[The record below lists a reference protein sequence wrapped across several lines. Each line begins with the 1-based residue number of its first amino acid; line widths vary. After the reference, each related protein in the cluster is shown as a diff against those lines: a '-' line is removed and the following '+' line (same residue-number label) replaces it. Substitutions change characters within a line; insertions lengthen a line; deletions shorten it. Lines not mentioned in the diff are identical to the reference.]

1 MQGGGFPRCGAARR
15 RRTTPPAARR
25 TNYNFH
31 FLLLPTPTP
40 MTQDK
45 DAPLR
50 EDIRLLGR
58 LLGDTVRDQ
67 QGAAVFDLIERI
79 RRNSVRFRRDDDIAA
94 RRELEDMLDAL
105 SREQTIQVVRAF
117 SYFSHL
123 ANIAEDQ
130 HHIRRSRAH
139 LIAGSAPREGS
150 MAHALAHAFDN
161 RITDAAGLCAFLEN
175 ALVSPVLTA
184 HPTEVQRK
192 SILNCETV
200 LARLLDERDRMQLT
214 PDEAEANLEALRR
227 AVLTLWQTRMLRS
240 ARLSVID
247 EVNNG
252 LSYFETT
259 FLRELPRLYAS
270 LEDRLAAASPGGAPA
285 ELPPFLQVGSWIGGD
300 RDGNPYVTAEVLERA
315 LSMQA
320 TVALGYYLDEL
331 HILGSQL
338 SLALGLVT
346 ASDALHALAAHS
358 PDQSPHRRDEPYRR
372 AISGIY
378 ARLAATHRALLGSA
392 PVRHAVAEAEPY
404 ASAGALSDD
413 LDILHR
419 SLVSN
424 GSAAL
429 ARGRLR
435 HLRRAVKV
443 FGFHLAPIDLRQ
455 NSDVH
460 ERVIAELLE
469 TARPGADYRAQDEA
483 GRCALLL
490 DELATARPLAS
501 PHVKYS
507 DETESELAIFHA
519 ARQAHLRYGAGAIRQ
534 CIISKTDDVSDLLEL
549 AVLLKEAGLL
559 RPLEQALDVNIVP
572 LFETIGD
579 LENAAGVMDRLF
591 SLPVYRTLL
600 AARNDTQEVML
611 GYSDSNKDGGFMTS
625 GWALYK
631 AEGELVATFAR
642 HAVRLRL
649 FHGRGGSVGRGGG
662 PSYQA
667 ILAQPEGAVQG
678 QIRLTEQGEVIGA
691 KYGNPEVGRR
701 NLEVLVAA
709 TLETSLRPAGAEPT
723 PAAFLDAM
731 QTLSDAAFAAYRGLV
746 YETPGFEQYFW
757 ESTVIAEIA
766 GLNIG
771 SRPASRKNGTRIEDL
786 RAIPWVFSWAQCR
799 LMLPGWFGFGSAV
812 KRFLAARPDDGLA
825 LLQRM
830 FRDWS
835 FFAMLLSNMDMVLSK
850 SDLAIASRYAELVKD
865 VELRDAI
872 FSRIRSEW
880 QDTVD
885 ALLDITGQ
893 HELLDGNPLLK
904 RSIRNRFPYLDP
916 LNHVQV
922 ELLRRHREH
931 GDDERIRLGI
941 HMSINGIAAGLRN
954 SG

>member
-1 MQGGGFPRCGAARR
+1 
-15 RRTTPPAARR
+15 
-25 TNYNFH
+25 
-31 FLLLPTPTP
+31 

-67 QGAAVFDLIERI
+67 QGAAAFELIERI
-79 RRNSVRFRRDDDIAA
+79 RQNSVRFRRDDDIAA

-105 SREQTIQVVRAF
+105 SRDQTIQVVRAF

-150 MAHALAHAFDN
+150 LAHALEAALASGT
-161 RITDAAGLCAFLEN
+161 TDAAGLVDFFDSAR
-175 ALVSPVLTA
+175 VSPVLTA

-200 LARLLDERDRMQLT
+200 IARLLDERDRMQLT
-214 PDEAEANLEALRR
+214 PEESEANLEALRR
-227 AVLTLWQTRMLRS
+227 AVLTLWQTRILRT
-240 ARLSVID
+240 AKLSVID

-252 LSYFETT
+252 LSYFDTT

-270 LEDRLAAASPGGAPA
+270 LEDRLTAAAPGLAGA
-285 ELPPFLQVGSWIGGD
+285 ELANFLQVGSWIGGD
-300 RDGNPYVTAEVLERA
+300 RDGNPFVTAEVLDKA
-315 LSMQA
+315 LAMHA
-320 TVALGYYLDEL
+320 AVALEYYLNEL
-331 HILGSQL
+331 HTLGSQL
-338 SLALGLVT
+338 SMSQGFVS
-346 ASDALHALAAHS
+346 ASDALLALAERSGDH
-358 PDQSPHRRDEPYRR
+358 SPHRSDEPYRR
-372 AISGIY
+372 AVSGLY
-378 ARLAATHRALLGSA
+378 ARLAATYRALLGHEPA
-392 PVRHAVAEAEPY
+392 RHAVARAEPY
-404 ASAGALSDD
+404 ADAAALSED
-413 LDILHR
+413 LDTLHR
-419 SLVSN
+419 SLVAN

-429 ARGRLR
+429 SRGRLR
-435 HLRRAVKV
+435 QLRRAVKV

-460 ERVIAELLE
+460 ERVVAELLE
-469 TARPGADYRAQDEA
+469 TARPGTDYRARDEA

-490 DELATARPLAS
+490 EELATARPLAS
-501 PHVKYS
+501 PHVRYS
-507 DETESELAIFHA
+507 DETEGELAIFRT
-519 ARQAHLRYGAGAIRQ
+519 ARRAHQRYGKAAIRH

-559 RPLEQALDVNIVP
+559 RPLENALDVDIVP

-579 LENAAGVMDRLF
+579 LENAAGVMERLF
-591 SLPVYRTLL
+591 SLPIYRNLL
-600 AARNDTQEVML
+600 AARDQTQEVML
-611 GYSDSNKDGGFMTS
+611 GYSDSNKDGGFLTS

-642 HAVRLRL
+642 HGVRLRL

-667 ILAQPEGAVQG
+667 ILAQPDGAVQG

-723 PAAFLDAM
+723 PPAFMDAM
-731 QTLSDAAFAAYRGLV
+731 QALSDAAFTTYRGLV
-746 YETPGFEQYFW
+746 YDTEGFERYFW
-757 ESTVIAEIA
+757 ESTVISEIA
-766 GLNIG
+766 ALNIG
-771 SRPASRKNGTRIEDL
+771 SRPASRKKSTAIEDL
-786 RAIPWVFSWAQCR
+786 RAIPWVFSWSQCR
-799 LMLPGWFGFGSAV
+799 VMLPGWYGFGSAV
-812 KRFLAARPDDGLA
+812 STFLAQHPKDGLA

-830 FRDWS
+830 YREWS
-835 FFAMLLSNMDMVLSK
+835 FFATLLSNMDMVLAK
-850 SDLAIASRYAELVKD
+850 SDLAIASRYADLVKD
-865 VELRDAI
+865 VALRDAI
-872 FSRIRSEW
+872 FGRIRAEH
-880 QDTVD
+880 QATVE
-885 ALLDITGQ
+885 ALLQITGQ
-893 HELLDGNPLLK
+893 RELLEANPLLK

-931 GDDERIRLGI
+931 GDDPRIRNGI
-941 HMSINGIAAGLRN
+941 HISINGIAAGLRN

>member
-1 MQGGGFPRCGAARR
+1 
-15 RRTTPPAARR
+15 
-25 TNYNFH
+25 
-31 FLLLPTPTP
+31 

-67 QGAAVFDLIERI
+67 QGAAAFELIERI
-79 RRNSVRFRRDDDIAA
+79 RQNSVRFRRDDDIAA

-105 SREQTIQVVRAF
+105 SRDQTIQVVRAF

-150 MAHALAHAFDN
+150 LAHALEAALASGT
-161 RITDAAGLCAFLEN
+161 TDAAGLVEFFDTAR
-175 ALVSPVLTA
+175 VSPVLTA

-200 LARLLDERDRMQLT
+200 IARLLDERDRMQLT
-214 PDEAEANLEALRR
+214 PEESEANLEALRR
-227 AVLTLWQTRMLRS
+227 AVLTLWQTRILRT
-240 ARLSVID
+240 AKLSVID

-252 LSYFETT
+252 LSYFDTT

-270 LEDRLAAASPGGAPA
+270 LEDRLATAAPGLTGT
-285 ELPPFLQVGSWIGGD
+285 ELANFLQVGSWIGGD
-300 RDGNPYVTAEVLERA
+300 RDGNPFVTAEVLDKA
-315 LSMQA
+315 LAMHVA
-320 TVALGYYLDEL
+320 VALEYYLNEL
-331 HILGSQL
+331 HTLGSQL
-338 SLALGLVT
+338 SMSHGFVS
-346 ASDALHALAAHS
+346 ASDALLALAERSGDH
-358 PDQSPHRRDEPYRR
+358 SPHRSDEPYRR
-372 AISGIY
+372 AVSGLY
-378 ARLAATHRALLGSA
+378 ARLAATYRELLGHEPA
-392 PVRHAVAEAEPY
+392 RHAVARAEPY
-404 ASAGALSDD
+404 ADAAALSED
-413 LDILHR
+413 LDTLHR
-419 SLVSN
+419 SLVAN

-429 ARGRLR
+429 SRGRLR
-435 HLRRAVKV
+435 QLRRAVKV

-460 ERVIAELLE
+460 ERVVAELLE
-469 TARPGADYRAQDEA
+469 TARPGTDYRARDEA

-490 DELATARPLAS
+490 EELATARPLAS
-501 PHVKYS
+501 PHVRYS
-507 DETESELAIFHA
+507 DETEGELAIFRT
-519 ARQAHLRYGAGAIRQ
+519 ARRAHQRYGRAAIRH

-559 RPLEQALDVNIVP
+559 RPLENALDVDIVP

-579 LENAAGVMDRLF
+579 LENAAGVMERLF
-591 SLPVYRTLL
+591 SLPIYRNLL
-600 AARNDTQEVML
+600 AARDQTQEVML
-611 GYSDSNKDGGFMTS
+611 GYSDSNKDGGFLTS

-642 HAVRLRL
+642 HGVRLRL

-667 ILAQPEGAVQG
+667 ILAQPDGAVQG

-723 PAAFLDAM
+723 PPAFMDAM
-731 QTLSDAAFAAYRGLV
+731 QTLSDAAFTAYRGLV
-746 YETPGFEQYFW
+746 YDTEGFERYFW
-757 ESTVIAEIA
+757 ESTVISEIA
-766 GLNIG
+766 ALNIG
-771 SRPASRKNGTRIEDL
+771 SRPASRKKSTAIEDL
-786 RAIPWVFSWAQCR
+786 RAIPWVFSWSQCR
-799 LMLPGWFGFGSAV
+799 VMLPGWYGFGSAV
-812 KRFLAARPDDGLA
+812 QAFLARHPQDGLA

-830 FRDWS
+830 HREWS
-835 FFAMLLSNMDMVLSK
+835 FFATLLSNMDMVLAK
-850 SDLAIASRYAELVKD
+850 SDLAIASRYADLVKD
-865 VELRDAI
+865 VALRDAI
-872 FSRIRSEW
+872 FGRIRAEH
-880 QDTVD
+880 QATVE
-885 ALLDITGQ
+885 ALLQITGQ
-893 HELLDGNPLLK
+893 RELLEANPLLK

-931 GDDERIRLGI
+931 GDDPRIRNGI
-941 HMSINGIAAGLRN
+941 HISINGIAAGLRN

>member
-1 MQGGGFPRCGAARR
+1 
-15 RRTTPPAARR
+15 
-25 TNYNFH
+25 
-31 FLLLPTPTP
+31 

-79 RRNSVRFRRDDDIAA
+79 RQNSVRFRRDDDIAA
-94 RRELEDMLDAL
+94 RRELDDMLDAL

-150 MAHALAHAFDN
+150 LAHALQRAFDSGSAN
-161 RITDAAGLCAFLEN
+161 AVSLQAFFET

-200 LARLLDERDRMQLT
+200 LARLLDERDRVQLT
-214 PDEAEANLEALRR
+214 PEESEANLEALRR

-270 LEDRLAAASPGGAPA
+270 LEDHLAGAAGAGAMPA
-285 ELPPFLQVGSWIGGD
+285 ELPAFLQVGSWIGGD
-300 RDGNPYVTAEVLERA
+300 RDGNPYVTAEVLECA
-315 LSMQA
+315 LAMQA
-320 TVALGYYLDEL
+320 EVALNYYLDEL
-331 HILGSQL
+331 HFLGSQL
-338 SLALGLVT
+338 SLALGLVS
-346 ASDALHALAAHS
+346 ASDALLALAERS
-358 PDQSPHRRDEPYRR
+358 PDQSPHRSDEPYRR

-378 ARLAATHRALLGSA
+378 ARLAATYQALLGHA
-392 PVRHAVAEAEPY
+392 PVRHAIAEAEPY
-404 ASAGALSDD
+404 PGAGALSED

-419 SLVSN
+419 SLVAN

-443 FGFHLAPIDLRQ
+443 FGFHLAPVDLRQ

-460 ERVIAELLE
+460 ERVVAELLE
-469 TARPGADYRAQDEA
+469 VARPGTGYRERDEA

-519 ARQAHLRYGAGAIRQ
+519 ARRAHLRYGTAAIRQ

-559 RPLEQALDVNIVP
+559 RPVDKALDVNLVP

-591 SLPVYRTLL
+591 SLPGYRELL
-600 AARNDTQEVML
+600 ASACDDAQEVML

-631 AEGELVATFAR
+631 AEGELVDVFAR
-642 HAVRLRL
+642 HGVRLRL

-709 TLETSLRPAGAEPT
+709 TLETSLRPAGTGPT
-723 PAAFLDAM
+723 PQAFLDAM
-731 QTLSDAAFAAYRGLV
+731 QTLSDEAFAAYRGLV

-757 ESTVIAEIA
+757 ESTVISEIA

-771 SRPASRKNGTRIEDL
+771 SRPASRKKGTRIEDL

-799 LMLPGWFGFGSAV
+799 LMLPGWFGFGRAV

-830 FRDWS
+830 HREWS
-835 FFAMLLSNMDMVLSK
+835 FFATLLSNMDMVLAK

-865 VELRDAI
+865 VALRESI
-872 FSRIRSEW
+872 FGRIRGEW
-880 QDTVD
+880 HDTVEV
-885 ALLDITGQ
+885 LLAITGQ
-893 HELLDGNPLLK
+893 QELLDDNPLLK

-922 ELLRRHREH
+922 ELLRRHREQ
-931 GDDERIRLGI
+931 GEDERIRLGI
-941 HMSINGIAAGLRN
+941 HISINGIAAGLRN

>member
-1 MQGGGFPRCGAARR
+1 
-15 RRTTPPAARR
+15 
-25 TNYNFH
+25 
-31 FLLLPTPTP
+31 

-67 QGAAVFDLIERI
+67 QGAAAFELIERI
-79 RRNSVRFRRDDDIAA
+79 RQNSVRFRRDDDIAA

-105 SREQTIQVVRAF
+105 SRDQTIQVVRAF

-150 MAHALAHAFDN
+150 LAHALEAALASGT
-161 RITDAAGLCAFLEN
+161 TDAAGLVEFFDTAR
-175 ALVSPVLTA
+175 VSPVLTA

-200 LARLLDERDRMQLT
+200 IARLLDERDRMQLT
-214 PDEAEANLEALRR
+214 PEESEANLEALRR
-227 AVLTLWQTRMLRS
+227 AVLTLWQTRILRT
-240 ARLSVID
+240 AKLSVID

-252 LSYFETT
+252 LSYFDTT

-270 LEDRLAAASPGGAPA
+270 LEDRLATAAPGLTGT
-285 ELPPFLQVGSWIGGD
+285 ELANFLQVGSWIGGD
-300 RDGNPYVTAEVLERA
+300 RDGNPFVTAEVLDKA
-315 LSMQA
+315 LAMHA
-320 TVALGYYLDEL
+320 AVALEYYLNEM
-331 HILGSQL
+331 HTLGSQL
-338 SLALGLVT
+338 SMSHGFVS
-346 ASDALHALAAHS
+346 ASDALLTLAERSGDH
-358 PDQSPHRRDEPYRR
+358 SPHRSDEPYRR
-372 AISGIY
+372 AVSGLY
-378 ARLAATHRALLGSA
+378 ARLAATYRELLGHEPA
-392 PVRHAVAEAEPY
+392 RHAVARAEPY
-404 ASAGALSDD
+404 ADAAALSED
-413 LDILHR
+413 LDTLHR
-419 SLVSN
+419 SLVAN

-429 ARGRLR
+429 SRGRLR
-435 HLRRAVKV
+435 QLRRAVKV

-460 ERVIAELLE
+460 ERVVAELLE
-469 TARPGADYRAQDEA
+469 TARPGTDYRAQDET

-490 DELATARPLAS
+490 EELATARPLAS
-501 PHVKYS
+501 PHVRYS
-507 DETESELAIFHA
+507 DETEGELAIFRT
-519 ARQAHLRYGAGAIRQ
+519 ARRAHQRYGRAAIRH

-559 RPLEQALDVNIVP
+559 RPLENALDVDIVP

-579 LENAAGVMDRLF
+579 LENAAGVMERLF
-591 SLPVYRTLL
+591 SLPIYRNLL
-600 AARNDTQEVML
+600 AARDQTQEVML
-611 GYSDSNKDGGFMTS
+611 GYSDSNKDGGFLTS

-642 HAVRLRL
+642 HGVRLRL

-667 ILAQPEGAVQG
+667 ILAQPDGAVQG

-723 PAAFLDAM
+723 PPAFMDAM
-731 QTLSDAAFAAYRGLV
+731 QTLSDAAFTAYRGLV
-746 YETPGFEQYFW
+746 YDTEGFERYFW
-757 ESTVIAEIA
+757 ESTVISEIA
-766 GLNIG
+766 ALNIG
-771 SRPASRKNGTRIEDL
+771 SRPASRKKSTAIEDL
-786 RAIPWVFSWAQCR
+786 RAIPWVFSWSQCR
-799 LMLPGWFGFGSAV
+799 VMLPGWYGFGSAV
-812 KRFLAARPDDGLA
+812 QAFLARHPQDGLA

-830 FRDWS
+830 HREWS
-835 FFAMLLSNMDMVLSK
+835 FFATLLSNMDMVLAK
-850 SDLAIASRYAELVKD
+850 SDLAIASRYADLVKD
-865 VELRDAI
+865 VALRDAI
-872 FSRIRSEW
+872 FGRIRAEH
-880 QDTVD
+880 QATVE
-885 ALLDITGQ
+885 ALLQITGQ
-893 HELLDGNPLLK
+893 RELLEANPLLK

-931 GDDERIRLGI
+931 GDDPRIRNGI
-941 HMSINGIAAGLRN
+941 HISINGIAAGLRN

>member
-1 MQGGGFPRCGAARR
+1 
-15 RRTTPPAARR
+15 
-25 TNYNFH
+25 
-31 FLLLPTPTP
+31 

-67 QGAAVFDLIERI
+67 QGAAAFELIERI
-79 RRNSVRFRRDDDIAA
+79 RQNSVRFRRDDDIVA

-105 SREQTIQVVRAF
+105 SRDQTIQVVRAF

-150 MAHALAHAFDN
+150 LAHALEAALASGT
-161 RITDAAGLCAFLEN
+161 TDAAGLVEFFDTAR
-175 ALVSPVLTA
+175 VSPVLTA

-200 LARLLDERDRMQLT
+200 IARLLDERDRVQLT
-214 PDEAEANLEALRR
+214 PEESEANLEALRR
-227 AVLTLWQTRMLRS
+227 AVLTLWQTRILRT
-240 ARLSVID
+240 AKLSVID

-252 LSYFETT
+252 LSYFDTT

-270 LEDRLAAASPGGAPA
+270 LEDRLTAAAPGLAGA
-285 ELPPFLQVGSWIGGD
+285 ELANFLQVGSWIGGD
-300 RDGNPYVTAEVLERA
+300 RDGNPFVTAEVLDKA
-315 LSMQA
+315 LAMHA
-320 TVALGYYLDEL
+320 AVALEYYLNEL
-331 HILGSQL
+331 HTLGSQL
-338 SLALGLVT
+338 SMSQGFVS
-346 ASDALHALAAHS
+346 ASDALLALAERSGDH
-358 PDQSPHRRDEPYRR
+358 SPHRSDEPYRR
-372 AISGIY
+372 AVSGLY
-378 ARLAATHRALLGSA
+378 ARLAATYRALLGHEPA
-392 PVRHAVAEAEPY
+392 RHAVARAEPY
-404 ASAGALSDD
+404 ADAAALSED
-413 LDILHR
+413 LDTLHR
-419 SLVSN
+419 SLVAN

-429 ARGRLR
+429 SRGRLR
-435 HLRRAVKV
+435 QLRRAVKV

-460 ERVIAELLE
+460 ERVVAELLE
-469 TARPGADYRAQDEA
+469 IARPGTDYRARDEA

-490 DELATARPLAS
+490 EELATARPLAS
-501 PHVKYS
+501 PHVRYS
-507 DETESELAIFHA
+507 DETEGELAIFRT
-519 ARQAHLRYGAGAIRQ
+519 ARRAHQRYGKAAIRH

-559 RPLEQALDVNIVP
+559 RPLENALDVDIVP

-579 LENAAGVMDRLF
+579 LENAAGVMERLF
-591 SLPVYRTLL
+591 SLPIYRNLL
-600 AARNDTQEVML
+600 AARDQTQEVML
-611 GYSDSNKDGGFMTS
+611 GYSDSNKDGGFLTS

-642 HAVRLRL
+642 HGVRLRL

-667 ILAQPEGAVQG
+667 ILAQPDGAVQG

-723 PAAFLDAM
+723 PPAFMDAM
-731 QTLSDAAFAAYRGLV
+731 QALSDAAFTAYRGLV
-746 YETPGFEQYFW
+746 YDTEGFERYFW
-757 ESTVIAEIA
+757 ESTVISEIA
-766 GLNIG
+766 ALNIG
-771 SRPASRKNGTRIEDL
+771 SRPASRKKSTAIEDL
-786 RAIPWVFSWAQCR
+786 RAIPWVFSWSQCR
-799 LMLPGWFGFGSAV
+799 VMLPGWYGFGSAV
-812 KRFLAARPDDGLA
+812 QAFLAQHPKDGLA

-830 FRDWS
+830 YREWS
-835 FFAMLLSNMDMVLSK
+835 FFATLLSNMDMVLAK
-850 SDLAIASRYAELVKD
+850 SDLAIASRYADLVKD
-865 VELRDAI
+865 VTLRDAI
-872 FSRIRSEW
+872 FGRIRAEH
-880 QDTVD
+880 QATVE
-885 ALLDITGQ
+885 ALLQITGQ
-893 HELLDGNPLLK
+893 RELLEANPLLK

-931 GDDERIRLGI
+931 GDDPRIRNGI
-941 HMSINGIAAGLRN
+941 HISINGIAAGLRN

>member
-1 MQGGGFPRCGAARR
+1 
-15 RRTTPPAARR
+15 
-25 TNYNFH
+25 
-31 FLLLPTPTP
+31 

-67 QGAAVFDLIERI
+67 QGAAAFELIERI
-79 RRNSVRFRRDDDIAA
+79 RQNSVRFRRDDDIVA

-105 SREQTIQVVRAF
+105 SRDQTIQVVRAF

-150 MAHALAHAFDN
+150 LAHALDAALASGT
-161 RITDAAGLCAFLEN
+161 TDAAGLVDFFDSAR
-175 ALVSPVLTA
+175 VSPVLTA

-200 LARLLDERDRMQLT
+200 IARLLDERDRMQLT
-214 PDEAEANLEALRR
+214 PEESEANLEALRR
-227 AVLTLWQTRMLRS
+227 AVLTLWQTRILRT
-240 ARLSVID
+240 AKLSVID

-252 LSYFETT
+252 LSYFDTT

-270 LEDRLAAASPGGAPA
+270 LEDRLTAAAPGLAGA
-285 ELPPFLQVGSWIGGD
+285 ELANFLQVGSWIGGD
-300 RDGNPYVTAEVLERA
+300 RDGNPFVTAEVLDKA
-315 LSMQA
+315 LAMHA
-320 TVALGYYLDEL
+320 AVALEYYLNEL
-331 HILGSQL
+331 HTLGSQL
-338 SLALGLVT
+338 SMSQGFVS
-346 ASDALHALAAHS
+346 ASDALLALAERSGNH
-358 PDQSPHRRDEPYRR
+358 SPHRSDEPYRR
-372 AISGIY
+372 AVSGLY
-378 ARLAATHRALLGSA
+378 ARLAATYRALLGHEPA
-392 PVRHAVAEAEPY
+392 RHAVARAEPY
-404 ASAGALSDD
+404 ADAAALSED
-413 LDILHR
+413 LDTLHR
-419 SLVSN
+419 SLVAN

-429 ARGRLR
+429 SRGRLR
-435 HLRRAVKV
+435 QLRRAVKV

-460 ERVIAELLE
+460 ERVVAELLE
-469 TARPGADYRAQDEA
+469 TARPGTDYRARDEA

-490 DELATARPLAS
+490 EELATARPLAS
-501 PHVKYS
+501 PHVRYS
-507 DETESELAIFHA
+507 DETEGELAIFRT
-519 ARQAHLRYGAGAIRQ
+519 ARRAHQRYGKAAIRH

-559 RPLEQALDVNIVP
+559 RPLENALDVDIVP

-579 LENAAGVMDRLF
+579 LENAAGVMERLF
-591 SLPVYRTLL
+591 SLPIYRNLL
-600 AARNDTQEVML
+600 AARDQTQEVML
-611 GYSDSNKDGGFMTS
+611 GYSDSNKDGGFLTS

-642 HAVRLRL
+642 HGVRLRL

-667 ILAQPEGAVQG
+667 ILAQPDGAVQG

-723 PAAFLDAM
+723 PPAFMDAM
-731 QTLSDAAFAAYRGLV
+731 QALSDAAFTTYRGLV
-746 YETPGFEQYFW
+746 YDTEGFERYFW
-757 ESTVIAEIA
+757 ESTVISEIA
-766 GLNIG
+766 ALNIG
-771 SRPASRKNGTRIEDL
+771 SRPASRKKSTAIEDL
-786 RAIPWVFSWAQCR
+786 RAIPWVFSWSQCR
-799 LMLPGWFGFGSAV
+799 VMLPGWYGFGSAV
-812 KRFLAARPDDGLA
+812 QAFLAQHPKDGLA

-830 FRDWS
+830 YREWS
-835 FFAMLLSNMDMVLSK
+835 FFATLLSNMDMVLAK
-850 SDLAIASRYAELVKD
+850 SDLAIASRYADLVKD
-865 VELRDAI
+865 VALREAI
-872 FSRIRSEW
+872 FGRIRAEH
-880 QDTVD
+880 QATVE
-885 ALLDITGQ
+885 ALLQITGQ
-893 HELLDGNPLLK
+893 RELLEANPLLK

-931 GDDERIRLGI
+931 GDDPRIRNGI
-941 HMSINGIAAGLRN
+941 HISINGIAAGLRN

>member
-1 MQGGGFPRCGAARR
+1 
-15 RRTTPPAARR
+15 
-25 TNYNFH
+25 
-31 FLLLPTPTP
+31 

-67 QGAAVFDLIERI
+67 QGAAAFELIERI
-79 RRNSVRFRRDDDIAA
+79 RQNSVRFRRDDDIAA

-105 SREQTIQVVRAF
+105 SRDQTIQVVRAF

-150 MAHALAHAFDN
+150 LAHALEAALASGT
-161 RITDAAGLCAFLEN
+161 TDAAGLVEFFDTAR
-175 ALVSPVLTA
+175 VSPVLTA

-200 LARLLDERDRMQLT
+200 IARLLDERDRMQLT
-214 PDEAEANLEALRR
+214 PEESEANLEALRR
-227 AVLTLWQTRMLRS
+227 AVLTLWQTRILRT
-240 ARLSVID
+240 AKLSVID

-252 LSYFETT
+252 LSYFDTT

-270 LEDRLAAASPGGAPA
+270 LEDRLATAAPGLTGT
-285 ELPPFLQVGSWIGGD
+285 ELANFLQVGSWIGGD
-300 RDGNPYVTAEVLERA
+300 RDGNPFVTAEVLDKA
-315 LSMQA
+315 LAMHA
-320 TVALGYYLDEL
+320 AVALEYYLNEL
-331 HILGSQL
+331 HTLGSQL
-338 SLALGLVT
+338 SMSHGFVS
-346 ASDALHALAAHS
+346 ASDALLALAERSGDH
-358 PDQSPHRRDEPYRR
+358 SPHRSDEPYRR
-372 AISGIY
+372 AVSGLY
-378 ARLAATHRALLGSA
+378 ARLAATYRELLGHEPA
-392 PVRHAVAEAEPY
+392 RHAVARAEPY
-404 ASAGALSDD
+404 ADAAALSED
-413 LDILHR
+413 LDTLHR
-419 SLVSN
+419 SLVAN

-429 ARGRLR
+429 SRGRLR
-435 HLRRAVKV
+435 QLRRAVKV

-460 ERVIAELLE
+460 ERVVAELLE
-469 TARPGADYRAQDEA
+469 TARPGTDYRAQDET

-490 DELATARPLAS
+490 EELATARPLAS
-501 PHVKYS
+501 PHVRYS
-507 DETESELAIFHA
+507 DETEGELAIFRT
-519 ARQAHLRYGAGAIRQ
+519 ARRAHQRYGRAAIRH

-559 RPLEQALDVNIVP
+559 RPLENALDVDIVP

-579 LENAAGVMDRLF
+579 LENAAGVMERLF
-591 SLPVYRTLL
+591 SLPIYRNLL
-600 AARNDTQEVML
+600 AARDQTQEVML
-611 GYSDSNKDGGFMTS
+611 GYSDSNKDGGFLTS

-642 HAVRLRL
+642 HGVRLRL

-667 ILAQPEGAVQG
+667 ILAQPDGAVQG

-723 PAAFLDAM
+723 PPAFMDAM
-731 QTLSDAAFAAYRGLV
+731 QALSDAAFTAYRGLV
-746 YETPGFEQYFW
+746 YDTEGFERYFW
-757 ESTVIAEIA
+757 ESTVISEIA
-766 GLNIG
+766 ALNIG
-771 SRPASRKNGTRIEDL
+771 SRPASRKKSTAIEDL
-786 RAIPWVFSWAQCR
+786 RAIPWVFSWSQCR
-799 LMLPGWFGFGSAV
+799 VMLPGWYGFGSAV
-812 KRFLAARPDDGLA
+812 QAFLARHPQDGLA

-830 FRDWS
+830 HREWS
-835 FFAMLLSNMDMVLSK
+835 FFATLLSNMDMVLAK
-850 SDLAIASRYAELVKD
+850 SDLAIASRYADLVKD
-865 VELRDAI
+865 VALRDAI
-872 FSRIRSEW
+872 FGRIRAEH
-880 QDTVD
+880 QATVE
-885 ALLDITGQ
+885 ALLQITGQ
-893 HELLDGNPLLK
+893 RELLEANPLLK

-931 GDDERIRLGI
+931 GDDPRIRNGI
-941 HMSINGIAAGLRN
+941 HISINGIAAGLRN

>member
-1 MQGGGFPRCGAARR
+1 
-15 RRTTPPAARR
+15 
-25 TNYNFH
+25 
-31 FLLLPTPTP
+31 

-67 QGAAVFDLIERI
+67 QGAAAFELIERI
-79 RRNSVRFRRDDDIAA
+79 RQNSVRFRRDDDIVA

-105 SREQTIQVVRAF
+105 SRDQTIQVVRAF

-150 MAHALAHAFDN
+150 LAHALEAALASGT
-161 RITDAAGLCAFLEN
+161 TDAAGLVEFFDTAR
-175 ALVSPVLTA
+175 VSPVLTA

-200 LARLLDERDRMQLT
+200 IARLLDERDRMQLT
-214 PDEAEANLEALRR
+214 PEESEANLEALRR
-227 AVLTLWQTRMLRS
+227 AVLTLWQTRILRT
-240 ARLSVID
+240 AKLSVID

-252 LSYFETT
+252 LSYFDTT

-270 LEDRLAAASPGGAPA
+270 LEDRLATAAPGLTGT
-285 ELPPFLQVGSWIGGD
+285 ELANFLQVGSWIGGD
-300 RDGNPYVTAEVLERA
+300 RDGNPFVTAEVLDKA
-315 LSMQA
+315 LAMHVA
-320 TVALGYYLDEL
+320 VALEYYLNEL
-331 HILGSQL
+331 HTLGSQL
-338 SLALGLVT
+338 SMSHGFVS
-346 ASDALHALAAHS
+346 ASDALLALAERSGDH
-358 PDQSPHRRDEPYRR
+358 SPHRSDEPYRR
-372 AISGIY
+372 AVSGLY
-378 ARLAATHRALLGSA
+378 ARLAATYRELLGHEPA
-392 PVRHAVAEAEPY
+392 RHAVARAEPY
-404 ASAGALSDD
+404 ADAAALSED
-413 LDILHR
+413 LDTLHR
-419 SLVSN
+419 SLVAN

-429 ARGRLR
+429 SRGRLR
-435 HLRRAVKV
+435 QLRRAVKV

-460 ERVIAELLE
+460 ERVVAELLE
-469 TARPGADYRAQDEA
+469 TARPGTDYRARDEA

-490 DELATARPLAS
+490 EELATARPLAS
-501 PHVKYS
+501 PHVRYS
-507 DETESELAIFHA
+507 DETEGELAIFRT
-519 ARQAHLRYGAGAIRQ
+519 ARRAHQRYGRAAIRH

-559 RPLEQALDVNIVP
+559 RPLENALDVDIVP

-579 LENAAGVMDRLF
+579 LENAAGVMERLF
-591 SLPVYRTLL
+591 SLPIYRNLL
-600 AARNDTQEVML
+600 AARDQTQEVML
-611 GYSDSNKDGGFMTS
+611 GYSDSNKDGGFLTS

-642 HAVRLRL
+642 HGVRLRL

-667 ILAQPEGAVQG
+667 ILAQPDGAVQG

-723 PAAFLDAM
+723 PPAFMDAM
-731 QTLSDAAFAAYRGLV
+731 QALSDAAFTAYRDLV
-746 YETPGFEQYFW
+746 YDTEGFERYFW
-757 ESTVIAEIA
+757 ESTVISEIA
-766 GLNIG
+766 ALNIG
-771 SRPASRKNGTRIEDL
+771 SRPASRKKSTAIEDL
-786 RAIPWVFSWAQCR
+786 RAIPWVFSWSQCR
-799 LMLPGWFGFGSAV
+799 VMLPGWYGFGSAV
-812 KRFLAARPDDGLA
+812 QAFLARHPQDGLA

-830 FRDWS
+830 HREWS
-835 FFAMLLSNMDMVLSK
+835 FFATLLSNMDMVLAK
-850 SDLAIASRYAELVKD
+850 SDLAIASRYADLVKD
-865 VELRDAI
+865 VALRDAI
-872 FSRIRSEW
+872 FGRIRAEH
-880 QDTVD
+880 QATVE
-885 ALLDITGQ
+885 ALLQITGQ
-893 HELLDGNPLLK
+893 RELLEANPLLK

-916 LNHVQV
+916 LNHVQI

-931 GDDERIRLGI
+931 GDDPRIRNGI
-941 HMSINGIAAGLRN
+941 HISINGIAAGLRN

>member
-1 MQGGGFPRCGAARR
+1 
-15 RRTTPPAARR
+15 
-25 TNYNFH
+25 
-31 FLLLPTPTP
+31 

-67 QGAAVFDLIERI
+67 QGAAAFELIERI
-79 RRNSVRFRRDDDIAA
+79 RQNSVRFRRDDDIAA

-105 SREQTIQVVRAF
+105 SRDQTIQVVRAF

-150 MAHALAHAFDN
+150 LAHALEAALASGT
-161 RITDAAGLCAFLEN
+161 TDAAGLVEFFDTAR
-175 ALVSPVLTA
+175 VSPVLTA

-200 LARLLDERDRMQLT
+200 IARLLDERDRMQLT
-214 PDEAEANLEALRR
+214 PEESEANLEALRR
-227 AVLTLWQTRMLRS
+227 AVLTLWQTRILRT
-240 ARLSVID
+240 AKLSVID

-252 LSYFETT
+252 LSYFDTT

-270 LEDRLAAASPGGAPA
+270 LEDRLATAAPGLTGT
-285 ELPPFLQVGSWIGGD
+285 ELANFLQVGSWIGGD
-300 RDGNPYVTAEVLERA
+300 RDGNPFVTAEVLDKA
-315 LSMQA
+315 LAMHA
-320 TVALGYYLDEL
+320 AVALEYYLNEL
-331 HILGSQL
+331 HTLGSQL
-338 SLALGLVT
+338 SMSHGFVS
-346 ASDALHALAAHS
+346 ASDALLALAERSGDH
-358 PDQSPHRRDEPYRR
+358 SPHRSDEPYRR
-372 AISGIY
+372 AVSGLY
-378 ARLAATHRALLGSA
+378 ARLAATYRELLGHEPA
-392 PVRHAVAEAEPY
+392 RHAVARAEPY
-404 ASAGALSDD
+404 ADAAALSED
-413 LDILHR
+413 LDTLHR
-419 SLVSN
+419 SLVAN

-429 ARGRLR
+429 SRGRLR
-435 HLRRAVKV
+435 QLRRAVKV

-460 ERVIAELLE
+460 ERVVAELLE
-469 TARPGADYRAQDEA
+469 TARPGTDYRAQDET

-490 DELATARPLAS
+490 EELATARPLAS
-501 PHVKYS
+501 PHVRYS
-507 DETESELAIFHA
+507 DETEGELAIFRT
-519 ARQAHLRYGAGAIRQ
+519 ARRAHQRYGRAAIRH

-559 RPLEQALDVNIVP
+559 RPLENALDVDILP

-579 LENAAGVMDRLF
+579 LENAAGVMERLF
-591 SLPVYRTLL
+591 SLPIYRNLL
-600 AARNDTQEVML
+600 AARDQTQEVML
-611 GYSDSNKDGGFMTS
+611 GYSDSNKDGGFLTS

-642 HAVRLRL
+642 HGVRLRL

-667 ILAQPEGAVQG
+667 ILAQPDGAVQG

-723 PAAFLDAM
+723 PPAFMDAM
-731 QTLSDAAFAAYRGLV
+731 QALSDAAFTAYRGLV
-746 YETPGFEQYFW
+746 YDTEGFERYFW
-757 ESTVIAEIA
+757 ESTVISEIA
-766 GLNIG
+766 ALNIG
-771 SRPASRKNGTRIEDL
+771 SRPASRKKSTAIEDL
-786 RAIPWVFSWAQCR
+786 RAIPWVFSWSQCR
-799 LMLPGWFGFGSAV
+799 VMLPGWYGFGSAV
-812 KRFLAARPDDGLA
+812 QAFLARHPQDGLA

-830 FRDWS
+830 YREWS
-835 FFAMLLSNMDMVLSK
+835 FFATLLSNMDMVLAK
-850 SDLAIASRYAELVKD
+850 SDLAIASRYADLVKD
-865 VELRDAI
+865 VALRDAI
-872 FSRIRSEW
+872 FGRIRAEH
-880 QDTVD
+880 QATVE
-885 ALLDITGQ
+885 ALLQITGQ
-893 HELLDGNPLLK
+893 RELLEANPLLK

-931 GDDERIRLGI
+931 GDDPRIRNGI
-941 HMSINGIAAGLRN
+941 HISINGIAAGLRN